1 MKCILLFIIGICSFY
16 LAKSQVKKLDEFIIN
31 GNLVGHNTKDIKIS
45 YFNKS
50 QVWVDD
56 TAKVNNGSFSF
67 RGSIAEPTLVR
78 MYGNIKSRSV
88 DDPNFTQLFIEP
100 KVTTINLT
108 ENNFKRAIIKS
119 SNSQMLL
126 NELMNSKKHVEES
139 SESIGNSYSLVKE
152 AFAQGDTSK
161 VITDRM
167 EDFRLQLVPF
177 QDKLKNIDL
186 KFVRSHGNEYIS
198 SYILGFYS
206 KKISHDSLQFYYNL
220 LSASVKNNRYGQYVY
235 KDLMPNK
242 KPTAIIGSIAPNIY
256 MRDINAKWVSLK
268 SFRSKKYILLDF
280 WASWCI
286 PCLRMNTH
294 LQKTYKTYKDKGLE
308 IISLSLDHNK
318 SDWENAIKNGQLN
331 AWINILVGQN
341 GKAADYIMDKY
352 DLTTVP
358 TYILI
363 DKNGII
369 LGRYDVIDENSNL
382 DKKFHEIFY

>member
-1 MKCILLFIIGICSFY
+1 MDFI
-16 LAKSQVKKLDEFIIN
+16 Q
-31 GNLVGHNTKDIKIS
+31 
-45 YFNKS
+45 
-50 QVWVDD
+50 
-56 TAKVNNGSFSF
+56 
-67 RGSIAEPTLVR
+67 
-78 MYGNIKSRSV
+78 
-88 DDPNFTQLFIEP
+88 
-100 KVTTINLT
+100 
-108 ENNFKRAIIKS
+108 
-119 SNSQMLL
+119 
-126 NELMNSKKHVEES
+126 
-139 SESIGNSYSLVKE
+139 
-152 AFAQGDTSK
+152 
-161 VITDRM
+161 
-167 EDFRLQLVPF
+167 
-177 QDKLKNIDL
+177 
-186 KFVRSHGNEYIS
+186 
-198 SYILGFYS
+198 

-308 IISLSLDHNK
+308 IISLSLDYDK